1 MKRKGPAE
9 SPQEGGAPVRASRC
23 RGAATAGK
31 TGGTAGISDTTR
43 PAWIAHDYQVLA
55 RYRRNVWRKW
65 LFLEGEPE
73 ISWPMNEE
81 ESRHPVWGATL
92 RVEIL
97 FTGEEPK
104 PPAGGG
110 GGA

>member
-1 MKRKGPAE
+1 
-9 SPQEGGAPVRASRC
+9 
-23 RGAATAGK
+23 
-31 TGGTAGISDTTR
+31 
-43 PAWIAHDYQVLA
+43 
-55 RYRRNVWRKW
+55 
-65 LFLEGEPE
+65 
-73 ISWPMNEE
+73 MNEE